1 MDYFYICSVS
11 TYLSTLRPN
20 EEYGIDCLVILGG
33 SVEGVIVAAVP
44 DDPPRLASVNLDVI
58 IMRYILQG
66 DQAACSK
73 PPINTK
79 TKVSF

>member
-1 MDYFYICSVS
+1 MTLGNGYFFICCVL

-20 EEYGIDCLVILGG
+20 KEYGIDCLVILGG

-58 IMRYILQG
+58 IMRKRVTIQIVKNL
-66 DQAACSK
+66 
-73 PPINTK
+73 PLTLM
-79 TKVSF
+79 